1 MEVEEE
7 FSAPV
12 VEAASSAACVD
23 APQEESDVVRL
34 QREIEL
40 LRVELADCME
50 KLIEVEKEEVLLE
63 RQFSLDKIK
72 DDDSAIL
79 FYTGF
84 PNYRSLVG
92 FYNFIEPKLQKMQY
106 WKGEKLLKE
115 SQPYQTEDNR
125 QKPGP
130 SRKLTYLDEL
140 LLVLMRLKAGIFVQ
154 DLADRFGIST
164 SLVSRI
170 CITWVELK
178 DIFPF
183 PTQELVHKNM
193 PQEFAQLE
201 LS

>member
-1 MEVEEE
+1 MEVKEE

-12 VEAASSAACVD
+12 VEAAMSAGNACSSSAYDD

-34 QREIEL
+34 WREIEL
-40 LRVELADCME
+40 LKVELADCKE
-50 KLIEVEKEEVLLE
+50 KLIEIEKEKEVLLE
-63 RQFSLDKIK
+63 HQFSLDKIK
-72 DDDSAIL
+72 FDDSAIL

-154 DLADRFGIST
+154 DLADLASARAW
-164 SLVSRI
+164 
-170 CITWVELK
+170 C
-178 DIFPF
+178 
-183 PTQELVHKNM
+183 
-193 PQEFAQLE
+193 QEFALHGWNSKTSSHFQRKN
-201 LS
+201 

>member
-1 MEVEEE
+1 
-7 FSAPV
+7 
-12 VEAASSAACVD
+12 
-23 APQEESDVVRL
+23 
-34 QREIEL
+34 
-40 LRVELADCME
+40 ME

-106 WKGEKLLKE
+106 WKCEKLLKE

-154 DLADRFGIST
+154 DLADLASARAW
-164 SLVSRI
+164 
-170 CITWVELK
+170 C
-178 DIFPF
+178 
-183 PTQELVHKNM
+183 
-193 PQEFAQLE
+193 QEFALHGWNSKTSSHFQRKN
-201 LS
+201 